1 VFRSPGAVLLH
12 AGPLTLRWYG
22 VMVALAMG
30 AGLWV
35 AARAGGRRGLDRG
48 EVLKAGEVA
57 LLGGLVGA
65 RLYYVLFSWDY
76 YAAAPWKILAVWEGG
91 TAIHGGLIGGVLA
104 GAAYARWRRLPLAR
118 CLDAAAPALALGQAI
133 GRWGDFFNEQAFGPP
148 TSLPWGLY
156 VSPAHRPLPYVQA
169 DFFHPAFLYE
179 SVWSLIVL
187 GILLTSRRRLA
198 GAPGA
203 LFLAYL
209 GWYSLGRLW
218 IEMIRVDAL
227 MLGPFRVAQLAS
239 AVGILLAVIGVPRMM
254 KEAQPAPS

>member
-12 AGPLTLRWYG
+12 VGPLTLRWYG
-22 VMVALAMG
+22 VVVALAMG

-35 AARAGGRRGLDRG
+35 AARAAGRRGLDPRQMLKVG
-48 EVLKAGEVA
+48 ELA

-76 YAAAPWKILAVWEGG
+76 YGAAPWKILAVWEGG
-91 TAIHGGLIGGVLA
+91 AAIHGGLIGGLLA
-104 GAAYARWRRLPLAR
+104 GGAYAWRRGLPVGR

-133 GRWGDFFNEQAFGPP
+133 GRWGDFFNEEAFGPP
-148 TSLPWGLY
+148 TTLPWGLY
-156 VSPAHRPLPYVQA
+156 VSPAHRPLLYAQA

-187 GILLTSRRRLA
+187 GILIASRHRLA
-198 GAPGA
+198 RAPGA

-209 GWYSLGRLW
+209 GWYSFGRLW
-218 IEMIRVDAL
+218 IERLRVDAL

-239 AVGILLAVIGVPRMM
+239 AAGILLAVVWVPKLLKR
-254 KEAQPAPS
+254 ALPA